1 MSLFCGTHPSL
12 STYRDISNA
21 LVEEVAPLGKFSD
34 TELSLDQLP
43 LEARTFSFQM
53 LSTSQIARPFDCPE
67 QWAWFETMPSLSPLE
82 SSPFQALHMP
92 HLNRCGQVM
101 QAPSESRVSK
111 YAPAPGTKKLKILE
125 NMLPLIAPG
134 VHKKP
139 TQNRPHSSE
148 TAPSPALT

>member
-67 QWAWFETMPSLSPLE
+67 Q
-82 SSPFQALHMP
+82 
-92 HLNRCGQVM
+92 
-101 QAPSESRVSK
+101 
-111 YAPAPGTKKLKILE
+111 
-125 NMLPLIAPG
+125 
-134 VHKKP
+134 
-139 TQNRPHSSE
+139 
-148 TAPSPALT
+148 